1 MIATLS
7 IAEAAR
13 DRRLSPHTLR
23 YYERAGLLDAVP
35 RDGGGRRRYTEA
47 DLDRVLF
54 LQRMRRTGMPIRLL
68 REYVDL
74 VRQGEATTARRLEML
89 EDHRADVL
97 LHLEELQDAL
107 SAIDHKISL
116 YRRET
121 A

>member
-23 YYERAGLLDAVP
+23 YYERAGLLDVVP
-35 RDGGGRRRYTEA
+35 RDRGGRR
-47 DLDRVLF
+47 
-54 LQRMRRTGMPIRLL
+54 
-68 REYVDL
+68 
-74 VRQGEATTARRLEML
+74 
-89 EDHRADVL
+89 
-97 LHLEELQDAL
+97 L
-107 SAIDHKISL
+107 SALDHKISL

>member
-35 RDGGGRRRYTEA
+35 RDRGGRRRYTE
-47 DLDRVLF
+47 
-54 LQRMRRTGMPIRLL
+54 
-68 REYVDL
+68 
-74 VRQGEATTARRLEML
+74 
-89 EDHRADVL
+89 
-97 LHLEELQDAL
+97 ELQDAL
-107 SAIDHKISL
+107 TAIDHKISL
-116 YRRET
+116 YRTET